1 MAAAGALERS
11 FVELSG
17 AEREKPRRFREF
29 TVCGVG
35 TKAGEEGASL
45 SFPSGS
51 YHESL
56 NL

>member
-35 TKAGEEGASL
+35 TKVGEEGASL

-51 YHESL
+51 YHESP